1 MRENGFKFT
10 RPVEDKLP
18 EGRHTGPLGTRG
30 HWDTGDTGTL
40 QELLQGRGAA
50 GECGLNR
57 RGAEGRQVGHS
68 SGCHGQVSTTN

>member
-18 EGRHTGPLGTRG
+18 EGRHTGHTG
-30 HWDTGDTGTL
+30 HTGTL
-40 QELLQGRGAA
+40 QELLQGRGAAA

-68 SGCHGQVSTTN
+68 SGCHGQVSTT

>member
-30 HWDTGDTGTL
+30 HCRSCYRGGE
-40 QELLQGRGAA
+40 QQQGNVASIG
-50 GECGLNR
+50 GER
-57 RGAEGRQVGHS
+57 RGDKWATARGVTGRLALLTRHY
-68 SGCHGQVSTTN
+68 

>member
-30 HWDTGDTGTL
+30 HCRSRGGE
-40 QELLQGRGAA
+40 QQGNVASIG
-50 GECGLNR
+50 GER
-57 RGAEGRQVGHS
+57 RGDKWATAQLGSGH
-68 SGCHGQVSTTN
+68 QVSRSG

>member
-30 HWDTGDTGTL
+30 HCRSCYRGGE
-40 QELLQGRGAA
+40 QQGNVASIG
-50 GECGLNR
+50 GER
-57 RGAEGRQVGHS
+57 RGDKWATARPPGVTVRLALLTS
-68 SGCHGQVSTTN
+68 AK